1 LIYAL
6 VALSE
11 DFGFEDLRPAYR
23 DTVESVFVEAISLVL
38 SIDRRPITQPFDLL
52 SFAGLGYSRQLQALP
67 SWVQD
72 WTSLAQNIKF
82 VGADKSPLP
91 ITRLEVISERA
102 RFNATRRM
110 P

>member
-1 LIYAL
+1 MTATSESRFSQASLSTLLTEVSSYTRATDPRDLIYAL

-11 DFGFEDLRPAYR
+11 DFSFEDLRPAYR

-52 SFAGLGYSRQLQALP
+52 SFASLGYSRQLQALP

-72 WTSLAQNIKF
+72 WTSLA
-82 VGADKSPLP
+82 
-91 ITRLEVISERA
+91 
-102 RFNATRRM
+102 
-110 P
+110 